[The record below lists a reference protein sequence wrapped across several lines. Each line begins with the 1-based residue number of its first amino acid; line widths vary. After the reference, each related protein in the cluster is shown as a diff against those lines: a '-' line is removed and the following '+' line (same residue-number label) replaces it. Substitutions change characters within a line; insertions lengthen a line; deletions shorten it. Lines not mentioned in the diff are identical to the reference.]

1 MNPTVEQNN
10 SAEPASGEPTSDDGV
25 GFGWIVRPRTG
36 VERRCAVFW
45 WWVVA
50 LLLCG
55 PQHIA
60 ALPWYPMGLAVV
72 VGLVGSLFSF
82 LGNTWVGQ
90 WASRCFDGIVVP
102 DGVPFLVGWGL
113 YAVLSTALLAFADRG
128 GRLWRVLAWTL
139 VVLLVL
145 NTAGC
150 DLMWFD
156 LSRWDD

>member
-10 SAEPASGEPTSDDGV
+10 PAEPESGEPTSDDGV

-36 VERRCAVFW
+36 VERRCAVLW

-82 LGNTWVGQ
+82 LENTWVGQ
-90 WASRCFDGIVVP
+90 WAGRCVDGVIVS

-113 YAVLSTALLAFADRG
+113 YAVLSTALLAFADHG

-156 LSRWDD
+156 LSRCED